1 LEARLGALNFEH
13 HKMIVVIE
21 ASSPEVAAAINVS
34 APHLASCSGN
44 KILNA
49 LLRFGSFVDVIVT
62 RQGYVYTVT
71 SK

>member
-1 LEARLGALNFEH
+1 
-13 HKMIVVIE
+13 MIVIIE
-21 ASSPEVAAAINVS
+21 AGSPEVAASIDVS
-34 APHLASCSGN
+34 APHLAARSCN
-44 KILNA
+44 EILNA